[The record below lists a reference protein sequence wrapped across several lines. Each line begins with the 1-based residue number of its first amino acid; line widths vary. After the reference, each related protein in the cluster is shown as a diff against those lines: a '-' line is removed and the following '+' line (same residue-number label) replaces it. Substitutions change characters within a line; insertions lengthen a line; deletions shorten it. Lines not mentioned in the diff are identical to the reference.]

1 MTDWYQVLGV
11 PRQATEEMI
20 KKAYRRLAKTYHPDT
35 HQGNQEYENKFRQI
49 SEAYSI
55 LSDTEKRK
63 KYDEKLQASEFV
75 EGKER
80 RQESRRGEAPKAE
93 SVDFKNIYR
102 NFEQF
107 FGFNPDTKDIV
118 NEDKLKPKTNNPLDA
133 SAIFEQFMGI
143 KR

>member
-55 LSDTEKRK
+55 LSDKEKRK
-63 KYDEKLQASEFV
+63 KYDKKLQDSEFV
-75 EGKER
+75 EEKER
-80 RQESRRGEAPKAE
+80 TKENRRGETPKAE
-93 SVDFKNIYR
+93 TIDFRNVYR

-107 FGFNPDTKDIV
+107 FGFNPDTKDIL
-118 NEDKLKPKTNNPLDA
+118 NEDKLKQKAGNPLDA
-133 SAIFEQFMGI
+133 SVLFEQFMGI